1 MAYDMVA
8 RKITCLIIQRRSGS
22 EAAMKIGIIGSGVVA
37 QTLGAKLV
45 ELGHDVVL
53 GTRDAS
59 KLDDKKNMAGT
70 LREWLAAVAKVARG
84 EAKGRVV
91 TFVEAAAHGD
101 LLINATHGQASVDA
115 LKLAR
120 ADKVGPKVLIDT
132 ANELDFSKGMP
143 PGVLAS
149 WSNCLAERIQAAFP
163 NLKVVKSLNTVGAPV
178 MVAPQALAGGE
189 HTIFV
194 SGNDAAAKAAAA
206 ELLKSF
212 GWKDVLDLGDIAT
225 ARAPEMLMAMWL
237 HMWRATGT
245 GIVNVKVVR

>member
-1 MAYDMVA
+1 
-8 RKITCLIIQRRSGS
+8 
-22 EAAMKIGIIGSGVVA
+22 MKIGIIGSGVVA

-53 GTRDAS
+53 GTRDPK
-59 KLDDKKNMAGT
+59 KLDEKKNMAGT
-70 LREWLAAVAKVARG
+70 LNEWLKQVNNKAK
-84 EAKGRVV
+84 VV
-91 TFVEAAAHGD
+91 TFKEAAAHGE

-115 LKLAR
+115 LKIAD

-149 WSNCLAERIQAAFP
+149 QERSVGENIQKAFP
-163 NLKVVKSLNTVGAPV
+163 NLKVVKTLNTIGAPI
-178 MVAPQALAGGE
+178 MVNPKILKGGD

-194 SGNDAAAKAAAA
+194 AGNDKDAKAKVT

-212 GWKDVLDLGDIAT
+212 GWTDILDLGDISS
-225 ARAPEMLMAMWL
+225 ARGPEMYMAMWVRL
-237 HMWRATGT
+237 WGALQNGM
-245 GIVNVKVVR
+245 INIKVQR